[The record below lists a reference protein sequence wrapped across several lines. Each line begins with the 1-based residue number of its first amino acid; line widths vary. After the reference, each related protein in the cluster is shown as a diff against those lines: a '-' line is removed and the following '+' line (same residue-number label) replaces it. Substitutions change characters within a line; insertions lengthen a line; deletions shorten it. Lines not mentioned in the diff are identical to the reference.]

1 MWQTQGYWTAQ
12 HGINLTSPCHTPLK
26 LSCLPRQD
34 SQVRP
39 SRPPQAVY
47 TAFPELAVRL
57 FATPKAYHSQSR
69 TRTLPRHQLC
79 RSRRDSHP
87 LRIIQY
93 LNYEPPKSQHQGEV
107 WSNAHEEHNLNL
119 FLPHQCVLKES
130 WELFLYYF
138 QPHFSSC
145 LAATWWLT
153 VMPLVL
159 LAFTETQKP
168 WELLNYR
175 VVFITGKM
183 NSIFLGVNRKL
194 TWTN

>member
-93 LNYEPPKSQHQGEV
+93 LNYEPPQKPTPRRGLKQCSWRTQSKPVPSTPVCSERVMGAFFV
-107 WSNAHEEHNLNL
+107 LFPTSFL
-119 FLPHQCVLKES
+119 FLLGSYMMAYCYASSAASLYWNSKAMRTI
-130 WELFLYYF
+130 ELQSGF
-138 QPHFSSC
+138 HH
-145 LAATWWLT
+145 W
-153 VMPLVL
+153 
-159 LAFTETQKP
+159 
-168 WELLNYR
+168 
-175 VVFITGKM
+175 
-183 NSIFLGVNRKL
+183 
-194 TWTN
+194 

>member
-57 FATPKAYHSQSR
+57 KPTTAKAEQGHYPGISCAGQEETATLLESYNIWTMS
-69 TRTLPRHQLC
+69 
-79 RSRRDSHP
+79 
-87 LRIIQY
+87 
-93 LNYEPPKSQHQGEV
+93 PPKSQHQGEV
-107 WSNAHEEHNLNL
+107 RSNTHEEHNLNL